1 MNTDSPEK
9 QFLEATVDTLK
20 ATIAKNE
27 LDMKKLKESNELK
40 AKRIVNLEAQV
51 KEARDTITK
60 NQCTSTKEDSVN
72 NSQPKFTL
80 ENRNNSIEHNF
91 LLLTSKLEILQFN
104 FLAGQRT
111 QEKETI
117 PIHRNLKNS
126 IYVKAVTLRLVIRSS
141 YRNTMNVSTN
151 PI

>member
-60 NQCTSTKEDSVN
+60 HQCTSTKEDSVN
-72 NSQPKFTL
+72 ISQVKSSQVMDF
-80 ENRNNSIEHNF
+80 NK
-91 LLLTSKLEILQFN
+91 SK
-104 FLAGQRT
+104 
-111 QEKETI
+111 
-117 PIHRNLKNS
+117 
-126 IYVKAVTLRLVIRSS
+126 
-141 YRNTMNVSTN
+141 
-151 PI
+151 